1 MKKRFTL
8 LIAMMMLLT
17 AMATNVFASSANN
30 NSEVSHKEWQE
41 WFNGLSKEEQLSVNY
56 EPAESQQALRF
67 SDEDTEWLNWYNS
80 LSKEEQLAVNYV
92 PSQVLKVFS
101 DNEVSKVNIDDLKLK
116 EETKETIELRSSKM
130 PTGGYEFPY
139 NSRYWNKNKEYAN
152 CYAYA
157 LNGTS
162 PKRGHKLQPGE
173 ISGRK
178 FSSLTCRNI
187 INAAYRDMPKLD
199 YKLRRSS
206 YNERPGYRE
215 YKVALVI
222 GRYDYHWYRQDK
234 DGGWSHKRGLS
245 ELSYRDASGK
255 YIYDPDVCDRDYGNL
270 SYPTFCGYYIIRY

>member
-1 MKKRFTL
+1 MKRRFAL
-8 LIAMMMLLT
+8 LIAMVMLLT

-30 NSEVSHKEWQE
+30 NSEVSPKEWQE

-56 EPAESQQALRF
+56 EPASSKQLRF
-67 SDEDTEWLNWYNS
+67 TDDDMEWLNWYNS

-101 DNEVSKVNIDDLKLK
+101 DTKVSKTAIDSLRLK
-116 EETKETIELRSSKM
+116 EETKESIELRSTKM

-139 NSRYWNKNKEYAN
+139 NPSYWNENKEYAN

-157 LNGTS
+157 LNVKSKT
-162 PKRGHKLQPGE
+162 RGHKLQPGE
-173 ISGRK
+173 ISGRT
-178 FSSLTCRNI
+178 FTDLTCRDI
-187 INAAYRDMPKLD
+187 IDAAYRDMPELD
-199 YKLRRSS
+199 YTLRRSS
-206 YNERPGYRE
+206 YSETPGYRE
-215 YKVALVI
+215 YKVALVV

-245 ELSYRDASGK
+245 ELSYKDASGK
-255 YIYDPDVCDRDYGNL
+255 YIYDPEECDRDYGNI